1 MSEEPTPPPLVM
13 VAEVDV
19 DEQIAV
25 SAMFAIDGFGLT
37 ETATVNVDPTHD
49 PDVGVTV

>member
-1 MSEEPTPPPLVM
+1 MFPPPLVG
-13 VAEVDV
+13 VTEFDV

-25 SAMFAIDGFGLT
+25 SVMLAIDGFGLT
-37 ETATVNVDPTHD
+37 ETETVNVDPEHN

>member
-1 MSEEPTPPPLVM
+1 MFPPPFVG
-13 VAEVDV
+13 VTEFDV

-25 SAMFAIDGFGLT
+25 SVMSAIDGFGLT
-37 ETATVNVDPTHD
+37 ETETVNVDPAHN